1 MFFKSIDDKLNDIGF
16 IKIIETNSM
25 VCYERENDDFKYI
38 HCVDIYKE
46 DSGNH
51 IIGSFQ
57 KGINED
63 GFNNSVALTYPETK
77 LFMKKYRQMKRKYS
91 W

>member
-1 MFFKSIDDKLNDIGF
+1 MFFKSVDEKLNDIGF
-16 IKIIETNSM
+16 IKIIETSSM
-25 VCYERENDDFKYI
+25 ICYERENDKFGYI
-38 HCVDIYKE
+38 HCVDIYKKG
-46 DSGNH
+46 DF

-57 KGINED
+57 KEINSD

-77 LFMKKYRQMKRKYS
+77 LFMKKYRQMKRKYL